1 MDGLLAGLPPIG
13 PLLGVAAAALA
24 GGVSRGFSGFGAA
37 LVFVPLAS
45 AAAGPQAAVP
55 VLALMECV
63 ACLVFLPSAWR
74 HAVRREVAVMS
85 VGAICAVPLGA
96 MILAASDPV
105 ALRWAMVG
113 LVLLAV
119 AVLASGLRYRGAGS
133 VPLTIGVGAA
143 GGLMSGTAMLGGV
156 PPAVFWL
163 GRDAPAVV
171 VRANMNLYFAI
182 LTVAVTAAFAWR
194 GLIGPDSAWFA
205 LAAAPAY
212 GAGLWAG
219 AWLFGR
225 ASEATFRIAGIGIIL
240 AAAVLGLPLWDGL
253 TGR

>member
-1 MDGLLAGLPPIG
+1 MDAMLGALPPAG
-13 PLLGVAAAALA
+13 AMLGVAGAALL

-37 LVFVPLAS
+37 LVFIPLAS

-63 ACLVFLPSAWR
+63 ACLVFLPNAWR
-74 HAVRREVAVMS
+74 HAARREVAVMAA
-85 VGAICAVPLGA
+85 GAICAVPLGA

-105 ALRWAMVG
+105 ALRWAMTA
-113 LVLLAV
+113 LVLVAV

-133 VPLTIGVGAA
+133 VPLTLGVGAA

-163 GRDAPAVV
+163 GRNASALV

-182 LTVAVTAAFAWR
+182 LTVAVTAAFVWR
-194 GLIGPDSAWFA
+194 GLVGLDSAWFA
-205 LAAAPAY
+205 LAAGPAY
-212 GAGLWAG
+212 AAGLWAG
-219 AWLFGR
+219 TALFGR
-225 ASEATFRIAGIGIIL
+225 ASERVFRFAGIAIIL
-240 AAAVLGLPLWDGL
+240 VAALLGMPLWDGL

>member
-1 MDGLLAGLPPIG
+1 MDGLLGPLPPVGAI
-13 PLLGVAAAALA
+13 LGIAGAALA

-45 AAAGPQAAVP
+45 AAAGPRAAVP

-63 ACLVFLPSAWR
+63 ACLVFLPNAWR
-74 HAVRREVAVMS
+74 HAARREVAVMS
-85 VGAICAVPLGA
+85 GGAICAVPVGA

-105 ALRWAMVG
+105 ALRWGMTG
-113 LVLLAV
+113 LVFVAV

-133 VPLTIGVGAA
+133 VPLTLGVGAA

-163 GRDAPAVV
+163 GRNAPAVV
-171 VRANMNLYFAI
+171 VRANMNLYFAV
-182 LTVAVTAAFAWR
+182 LTAAVTAAFLWR
-194 GLIGPDSAWFA
+194 GLVGAQTLWFA

-212 GAGLWAG
+212 GAGLRAG
-219 AWLFGR
+219 ALLFAR
-225 ASEATFRIAGIGIIL
+225 SSEAGFRLAGIALIL
-240 AAAVLGLPLWDGL
+240 AAAVLGMPLWDGL